1 MLTPSQLTA
10 AVWRKSTYTNSD
22 GGACVEV
29 GGNFAGIVPV
39 RDSRARTIGHLVV
52 GAASWAAL
60 TDSLRG

>member
-1 MLTPSQLTA
+1 MPKSGLIA
-10 AVWRKSTYTNSD
+10 AWRKSTYTNSD

-39 RDSRARTIGHLVV
+39 RDSRAPTVGHLVI

-60 TDSLRG
+60 TASLRV